1 MVQQVISANQF
12 DSPYSVYHDEITK
25 SWKILNLKHPSIAVL
40 LASGDNPDVSD
51 DSPAM
56 KILSDGEFIA
66 LIKKATEL
74 EYLVNATL
82 PFEVINTAKVSQKEV
97 DELKNTNAI
106 LTKNLVELKDKLANA
121 EERAKLSESFR
132 LKEKSMDAI
141 LKLAGMHD
149 IK

>member
-56 KILSDGEFIA
+56 KILSDGVFIA

-149 IK
+149 LK